1 MNQYGDEA
9 FIQVLR
15 ETQENAKNTNI
26 REGSVWAGDK
36 ELLFEEH
43 EIWKGQLWMWLPK
56 DFGILNEKYTQM
68 KYPSGRLDVIY
79 SNKETTINISF
90 MYKQEKLE
98 PGEEKEICGY
108 LGQIVRN
115 LYPTGDVLG
124 ESCVQAGENEVA
136 CVEFVTPA
144 MDGTIYNMMFVTSLK
159 GRMILGTCN
168 CLKEDQEDWRDL
180 FVQML
185 ETIRTA

>member
-1 MNQYGDEA
+1 
-9 FIQVLR
+9 
-15 ETQENAKNTNI
+15 
-26 REGSVWAGDK
+26 
-36 ELLFEEH
+36 
-43 EIWKGQLWMWLPK
+43 
-56 DFGILNEKYTQM
+56 
-68 KYPSGRLDVIY
+68 
-79 SNKETTINISF
+79 